1 MKKIL
6 LSLLVVAVLVGGWF
20 FWKHRS
26 AAAAE
31 ETAEKPA
38 AKVEVATLKRQEISQ
53 TLGAF
58 GVVAAAPSGDQ
69 TVAATYECVVRSVT
83 AATGAAVNI
92 GDVLLEI
99 DPSPESK
106 LALESARSASA
117 LATKSLAAVQ
127 QRYDLKLATNQD
139 LFAAQQAD
147 LDARLKVASLEARGA
162 GGDGKIV
169 ASVAGI
175 VSKLEV
181 TAGAI
186 VPAGTLLVSVSS
198 SEKFEVKLGVEA
210 ADLAQL
216 TEGQPVTLLS
226 AARSEVEAVT
236 STIRVVGKALDAT
249 TGAAEVRVPV
259 PGNAE
264 LFLGEHVKASIELQK
279 KEALVAPR
287 SAVLPDDEKQ
297 ILFTVKDGK
306 AVKHEVKLGITSD
319 DLVEVISKDLHEGDV
334 VVALGNYELEDG
346 MAVQPAEKK
355 AEKDEAAK
363 DEKKPDAKDAPKA
376 EKAPEAKK

>member
-6 LSLLVVAVLVGGWF
+6 FSLLALAVLAGGWF

-31 ETAEKPA
+31 EKAEKPA
-38 AKVEVATLKRQEISQ
+38 AKVEVVPLKRQEISQ

-58 GVVAAAPSGDQ
+58 GVVVAAPSGDH
-69 TVAATYECVVRSVT
+69 TVTATYECVVRGVT
-83 AATGAAVNI
+83 AATGAAVNV
-92 GDVLLEI
+92 GDLLLEI
-99 DPSPESK
+99 DPSPESR
-106 LALESARSASA
+106 LTLDSARSAA
-117 LATKSLAAVQ
+117 DLATKTLAATK
-127 QRYDLKLATNQD
+127 QRFELKLATNQD
-139 LFAAQQAD
+139 LLAAQQAAQ
-147 LDARLKVASLEARGA
+147 DAQAKVASLEARGVS
-162 GGDGKIV
+162 GDGKIT

-181 TAGAI
+181 TAGTI
-186 VPAGTLLVSVSS
+186 VPAGTLLVSVASAD
-198 SEKFEVKLGVEA
+198 KLEVKLGVEA

-216 TEGQPVTLLS
+216 TEGQPVVLLS
-226 AARSEVEAVT
+226 AARSEVESVT
-236 STIRVVGKALDAT
+236 STIRVVGKSLDPL
-249 TGAAEVRVPV
+249 TGAAEIRVAV

-264 LFLGEHVKASIELQK
+264 LLLGEHVKASIELQK
-279 KEALVAPR
+279 KETLVAPR

-306 AVKHEVKLGITSD
+306 AVKHEVKVGITSG
-319 DLVEVISKDLHEGDV
+319 DLVEVINKDLREGDL

-346 MAVQPAEKK
+346 MAIQPAEKK
-355 AEKDEAAK
+355 DKKDEAVK

-376 EKAPEAKK
+376 EKAAEAKQ